1 MSEDLRYPIG
11 KFQFPDSV
19 SDADLKRMI
28 GEIADTPS
36 RLYEAASIL
45 DGERL
50 RTPYRPGGWTLEQV
64 IHHLPDSHLN
74 SYIRFKLAVTED
86 EPTIKGYDE
95 AAWAEL
101 PDARAGI
108 VLASLELRVPLW
120 RGPHGLDL
128 SLAPFVD
135 LGHGWNRHETPS
147 VRTLASAGLGLRAR
161 WGRRASLAA
170 YWGHRLRDLPRSR
183 SGLQDAGVYLE
194 LVVRSF

>member
-11 KFQFPDSV
+11 KFQFTDSV

-28 GEIADTPS
+28 DEIANTPS

-45 DGERL
+45 DRERL

-101 PDARAGI
+101 PDAREGN
-108 VLASLELRVPLW
+108 VTASLELLDALHSRWTFFL
-120 RGPHGLDL
+120 RSLGPGELARTFTHSELGSVTLAQNIALYAWHGRHHVAHIT
-128 SLAPFVD
+128 SLCKRE
-135 LGHGWNRHETPS
+135 GWN
-147 VRTLASAGLGLRAR
+147 
-161 WGRRASLAA
+161 
-170 YWGHRLRDLPRSR
+170 
-183 SGLQDAGVYLE
+183 
-194 LVVRSF
+194 